1 MKRKIMCAFVA
12 TSMAFSTVVS
22 PIPIYG
28 IGQVQAFAAEAR
40 EGETILDSGTMQVRI
55 DNNFPR
61 VIDYTLGDKVFYG
74 QPNAIDIVEVNGYD
88 KANSKWSSPKS
99 IKVSGVT
106 ITKDGDKSAT
116 YTVPVKD
123 GNIDSIVT
131 VKITVENNT
140 LSYDITNIAGNG
152 SEKIQSIK
160 IPNLSIVSVRNDQ
173 EGANFYGSVISNHVD
188 VEQKGDRSVL
198 VNESFTSDNK
208 ENKYMYG
215 IVSNN
220 ELSASV
226 WSNSDASRFN
236 RVSTTSYK
244 VGDVSAFGMGSSEW
258 VYGDAELKV
267 AEEDGS
273 QPRPSL
279 KVVITGDANGDSVI
293 NWNDGAIA
301 YRDIMAEVKGSE
313 DVPDQVAQRI
323 AMNFGSMAANPFLK
337 TLDNVKRVYLAT
349 DGLGQKVLLKGYQS
363 EGHDSAHP
371 DYDAVGERIGG
382 VEDMRTLL
390 DRGQEYGAVFGIHIN
405 AVETYPEAKAF
416 SNELITDYGWNW
428 IDAGYHIDTKY
439 DWANGLRLDRLRKLK
454 ELGLNLNFLY
464 TDAWGNG
471 TYGGDNWAARRH
483 AEEIK
488 SVGYNVATEWADKM
502 EDDAVW
508 SHWATDLNYGGFDG
522 KGINSEVARFIHNHQ
537 KDVWIAQHPSY
548 AGVALNPL
556 LGGYQLEGFE
566 GWQANTDFTNY
577 IKALYNV
584 NLPTKFLQHYEV
596 NYWEDDVDGRE
607 KEIRLINNETGDKV
621 VVKRAGKP
629 GASGLDASRII
640 TLNGVT
646 ILEDNYS
653 VESTNRVTDGNGK
666 TYLAKGNHTED
677 VKYLIPWTWQ
687 SINGD
692 ENSKNDYEPKLYH
705 WNLNGGTSTWDL
717 PQEFQE
723 GVKVYKLTDT
733 GRVEADISSI
743 SGSRI
748 TLNAEPATSYIL
760 VKSDSTRTPKTITY
774 GEKMHVVDPGFTAAN
789 LDAWN
794 RIGSAELYRDYAS
807 NPMVKFTQP
816 GDSISQQIT
825 DLEPNHKY
833 TALVYVGNQSD
844 TSNTVMEIQ
853 NGDETKSVY
862 TEKSINKNYVKSDAH
877 VQATVWDGNAW
888 VSADTSYMQTMQ
900 VTFIAKSNT
909 ANLTL
914 KRVLKDGQ
922 EVDDEKPSYLD
933 DIRIVKSNSDYY
945 PQDKQQTELDSVK
958 YPVFYQDFENV
969 ERGIY
974 PFVPNIGHKREDNRV
989 HLAERNGEYTQR
1001 GWSGNGRFRPYMIND
1016 VIDGNWALKSHA
1028 DIFYLAYEN
1037 GKYVKYPSGLLF
1049 NTIPQNFRFEPGV
1062 TYDIEF
1068 DYECGSDGQYRFIYG
1083 SEEYS
1088 RGSNYYTEA
1097 IENTSSKDGPQTF
1110 KISIT
1115 GDESGQTWFGI
1126 DGKLNGREEWK
1137 GNDLLTQAVAS
1148 GAYDFVMDN
1157 LKITKTD
1164 KPPVDYVP
1172 DDPYKG
1178 VAKIESITATNAK
1191 NEVILDETIGE
1202 PAPNGAIANAFD
1214 RNPET
1219 YWHTKWQNGYKV
1231 ELPAEIVIDLGKDT
1245 NIGKFEYIPRKGNS
1259 NGAITNFD
1267 FSYMK
1272 DGDNKYR
1279 KVAVSSEWEGDTSIK
1294 EVPNLSN
1301 GIKARY
1307 LKLTVNDSVGD
1318 SNGNHITAAE
1328 FLPYITE
1335 GEPAPEP
1342 EEPEDTD
1349 VIRIW
1354 NIKATNKDGD
1364 ILIDQGGTP
1373 ITNAIDADLNTQ
1385 WHTAWSGGNING
1397 HTPVEIVM
1405 DMGESY
1411 TMNKFDYVARQ
1422 DGGINGAI
1430 ERAKLSYSLNKTA
1443 WTDVEEKTFERTA
1456 NITGTFEFPDGVQAR
1471 YLKLTVYSTYGNAEA
1486 DLNAYISAQEFIPH
1500 RFISKNEV
1508 LDDAVKDAQKVIND
1522 NGAKVDDVIKS
1533 IKDLSDAIVN
1543 YSKAE
1548 KSNNQ

>member
-12 TSMAFSTVVS
+12 TSMAFSTVIS

-28 IGQVQAFAAEAR
+28 IGQVQTFAAEAE
-40 EGETILDSGTMQVRI
+40 EGQTILDSGTMQVRI

-61 VIDYTLGDKVFYG
+61 VIDYTLVTSDGNKMFYG
-74 QPNAIDIVEVNGYD
+74 QPNVIDTVEVNGYD

-106 ITKDGDKSAT
+106 ITKDSDKSVT
-116 YTVPVKD
+116 YTVPVRN
-123 GNIDSIVT
+123 GSIDSIVT

-140 LSYDITNIAGNG
+140 LSYDITNIADNG

-173 EGANFYGSVISNHVD
+173 EDANFRGSVISNHVD
-188 VEQKGDRSVL
+188 VEQKGDRSVA
-198 VNESFTSDNK
+198 VDSSFTADNK

-244 VGDVSAFGMGSSEW
+244 VGESDAFGMGSSEW
-258 VYGDAELKV
+258 VYADAELQV
-267 AEEDGS
+267 GEEDGN

-279 KVVITGDANGDSVI
+279 KVVITDDANGDGII

-313 DVPDQVAQRI
+313 NVPDQVAQRI

-390 DRGQEYGAVFGIHIN
+390 DVGQEYGAVFGIHIN

-416 SNELITDYGWNW
+416 SDELLYGTYGWNW
-428 IDAGYHIDTKY
+428 IDAGYHINTKY
-439 DWANGLRLDRLRKLK
+439 DWATGGRLNRLRALEK
-454 ELGLNLNFLY
+454 LNLNLDFLY

-471 TYGGDNWAARRH
+471 GYGGDNWAARRH

-537 KDVWIAQHPSY
+537 KDVWIAQHPKY

-640 TLNGVT
+640 TLNDVT

-653 VESTNRVTDGNGK
+653 VESTNRVTDNKGK

-677 VKYLIPWTWQ
+677 VKYLIPWTWE
-687 SINGD
+687 SIKGD
-692 ENSKNDYEPKLYH
+692 TSDYESKLYH

-717 PQEFQE
+717 PQEFQG

-748 TLNAEPATSYIL
+748 TLNAEAATPYII
-760 VKSDSTRTPKTITY
+760 VKDGSGRQPKTITY
-774 GEKMHVVDPGFTAAN
+774 GEKMHVVDPGFTYAN
-789 LDAWN
+789 LNSWSPT
-794 RIGSAELYRDYAS
+794 GSAELYRDYAY

-816 GDSISQQIT
+816 EDSISQTIT
-825 DLEPNHKY
+825 DLEANQKY
-833 TALVYVGNQSD
+833 TALVYVENQSD

-862 TEKSINKNYVKSDAH
+862 TEKSINLNYVKSDAH
-877 VQATVWDGNAW
+877 VQNGAAEN
-888 VSADTSYMQTMQ
+888 SRMQTMQ
-900 VTFIAKSNT
+900 VTFVAKGDT
-909 ANLTL
+909 ATLTL
-914 KRVLKDGQ
+914 KQELKEG
-922 EVDDEKPSYLD
+922 EKSDNLPSYLD

-945 PQDKQQTELDSVK
+945 PQDKQQTELDPVE

-974 PFVPNIGHKREDNRV
+974 PFVPNAGVGVDDNRV
-989 HLAERNGEYTQR
+989 HLAEKNAPYTQR
-1001 GWSGNGRFRPYMIND
+1001 GWNGDGRFRPYKIDD
-1016 VIDGNWALKSHA
+1016 VIEGNWALKTHA
-1028 DIFYLAYEN
+1028 ELR
-1037 GKYVKYPSGLLF
+1037 SLLLY

-1062 TYDIEF
+1062 TYKIEF
-1068 DYECGSDGQYRFIYG
+1068 DYECGSDGQYKFMYG
-1083 SEEYS
+1083 SGEYNPGKLYS
-1088 RGSNYYTEA
+1088 TEW
-1097 IENTSSKDGPQTF
+1097 IENTSSKPKYQHF
-1110 KISIT
+1110 EKLIT
-1115 GDESGQTWFGI
+1115 GAEDGQTWFGI
-1126 DGKLNGREEWK
+1126 YSQLNGKEERDPDN
-1137 GNDLLTQAVAS
+1137 GLLVDAVAS
-1148 GAYDFVMDN
+1148 GAYDFIMDN

-1164 KPPVDYVP
+1164 EPPVDYVP

-1178 VAKIESITATNAK
+1178 VAEIKSITATDVDGNVIPDENAA
-1191 NEVILDETIGE
+1191 NEGGVGGPIEF
-1202 PAPNGAIANAFD
+1202 AYD
-1214 RNPET
+1214 RNSGT
-1219 YWHTKWQNGYKV
+1219 YWHTNWSTGYSVKY
-1231 ELPAEIVIDLGKDT
+1231 PAEVVIDLGKDT
-1245 NIGKFEYIPRKGNS
+1245 NINKFEYLPRSAAN
-1259 NGAITNFD
+1259 NGTITNVD
-1267 FSYMK
+1267 FSYKK
-1272 DGDNKYR
+1272 DGEANYH
-1279 KVAVSSEWEGDTSIK
+1279 KVVAGIEWKVDGNAK
-1294 EVPNLSN
+1294 EIPNLTK

-1307 LKLTVNDSVGD
+1307 LKLTVNASTSDSQAGQKFI
-1318 SNGNHITAAE
+1318 SAAE
-1328 FLPYITE
+1328 FLPYIME
-1335 GEPAPEP
+1335 GEPEPEP
-1342 EEPEDTD
+1342 DRGD
-1349 VIRIW
+1349 AIKIW
-1354 NIKATNKDGD
+1354 DIKATNVDG
-1364 ILIDQGGTP
+1364 
-1373 ITNAIDADLNTQ
+1373 ITVVDDAVQTIEKAIDYDTVSM
-1385 WHTAWSGGNING
+1385 WHSSYGSDNNVKGKF
-1397 HTPVEIVM
+1397 PVEIVM
-1405 DMGESY
+1405 DMDETYKLG
-1411 TMNKFDYVARQ
+1411 KLDYVPRQ
-1422 DGGINGAI
+1422 SGGINGTI
-1430 ERAKLSYSLNKTA
+1430 EETMLSYSIDGEK
-1443 WTDVEEKTFERTA
+1443 WTDLDRQVLARTNDTKTFELPKGA
-1456 NITGTFEFPDGVQAR
+1456 EAR
-1471 YLKLTVYSTYGNAEA
+1471 YLKLTVYSSYGTVTDEVNAFVTA
-1486 DLNAYISAQEFIPH
+1486 AEFIPYK
-1500 RFISKNEV
+1500 FVPSKNEV

-1522 NGAKVDDVIKS
+1522 NGAKVDDVIES